1 MNFNLV
7 DIIIVCSFILPLV
20 VAYKRK
26 FNIIRIKNSI
36 EELGGYISFF
46 LALYLSFI
54 AIKKIDII
62 ERMFSIVVVEFNN
75 IISNFNISPQV
86 IIIFIVLALTLV
98 IYFIVKVILKI
109 FSFIIINPILRW
121 LKKAESRRGKG
132 FGKVAALIINI
143 PKSLFY
149 MAVIALVI
157 VILGSNGFLGEK
169 MEGMTLASKAYD
181 VINSNKY
188 YAALNKE
195 YEAFHDEYKDVISK
209 NIDSTVE
216 SNKEPNSEKV
226 VESNRNVINLYNGV
240 TLEQGI
246 KSNEAI
252 NKKAKELTK
261 NVKSSREKAK
271 RIYTW
276 ISENIN
282 YDDNKA
288 ENISEKT
295 SEYRSGAIEA
305 FETRKGICFDY
316 SCLYVAMAREA
327 GLKVRIVTGE
337 GFNGKEWGPH
347 SWNEVYLPEKN
358 QWITVDPT
366 FGKAGNY
373 FDSKKNSESHRDGKI
388 VGEW

>member
-169 MEGMTLASKAYD
+169 MEGMTLASKAYE

-209 NIDSTVE
+209 NIDSVVE
-216 SNKEPNSEKV
+216 SNKETKSEKV

-252 NKKAKELTK
+252 NKKAKKLTK
-261 NVKSSREKAK
+261 NAKSSREKAK

-295 SEYRSGAIEA
+295 SENKSGAIEA

>member
-149 MAVIALVI
+149 MAVIALVM

-169 MEGMTLASKAYD
+169 MEGMTLASKAYE

-209 NIDSTVE
+209 NIDSAVE
-216 SNKEPNSEKV
+216 SNKEPKSENV

-252 NKKAKELTK
+252 NKKAKKLTK
-261 NVKSSREKAK
+261 NAKSSREKAK

-295 SEYRSGAIEA
+295 SVYKSGAIEA

>member
-98 IYFIVKVILKI
+98 IYFIVKIILKI

-121 LKKAESRRGKG
+121 LTKAESRRGKG
-132 FGKVAALIINI
+132 FVKVAALIINI

-169 MEGMTLASKAYD
+169 MEGMTLASKAYE

-195 YEAFHDEYKDVISK
+195 YEAFHNEYKDVISK
-209 NIDSTVE
+209 NIDSAVE
-216 SNKEPNSEKV
+216 SNKEPKSENV
-226 VESNRNVINLYNGV
+226 VESNKNVINLYNGV

-261 NVKSSREKAK
+261 NAKSSREKAK

-295 SEYRSGAIEA
+295 SQYKSGAIEA

-316 SCLYVAMAREA
+316 SCLYVAMAREV

>member
-169 MEGMTLASKAYD
+169 MEGMTLASKAYE

-209 NIDSTVE
+209 NIDSAVE
-216 SNKEPNSEKV
+216 SNKEPKSENV
-226 VESNRNVINLYNGV
+226 VESNKNVINLYNGV

-261 NVKSSREKAK
+261 NAKSSREKAK

-295 SEYRSGAIEA
+295 SEYKSGAIEA

>member
-86 IIIFIVLALTLV
+86 IIIFIVLGLTLV
-98 IYFIVKVILKI
+98 IYFIVKIILKL

-169 MEGMTLASKAYD
+169 MEGMTLASKAYE

-216 SNKEPNSEKV
+216 SNKEPKSEKV
-226 VESNRNVINLYNGV
+226 VENNRNVINLYNGV

-252 NKKAKELTK
+252 NKKAKELAK
-261 NVKSSREKAK
+261 NAKSSREKAK

-295 SEYRSGAIEA
+295 SQYKSGAIEA

-358 QWITVDPT
+358 QWITVDST

>member
-98 IYFIVKVILKI
+98 IYFIVKIILKI

-143 PKSLFY
+143 PKALFY

-169 MEGMTLASKAYD
+169 MKGMTLASKAYE

-188 YAALNKE
+188 YATLNKE
-195 YEAFHDEYKDVISK
+195 YEAFHNEYKDVISK
-209 NIDSTVE
+209 NIDSAVE
-216 SNKEPNSEKV
+216 SNKEPKSENV
-226 VESNRNVINLYNGV
+226 VESNKNVINLYNGV

-295 SEYRSGAIEA
+295 SEYKSGAIEA

-316 SCLYVAMAREA
+316 SCLYVAMARKA

>member
-36 EELGGYISFF
+36 EELGEYISFF

-209 NIDSTVE
+209 NIDSVVE
-216 SNKEPNSEKV
+216 SNKETKSEKV

-261 NVKSSREKAK
+261 NAKSSREKAK

-295 SEYRSGAIEA
+295 SEYKSGAIEA